1 MSLKSFSLKMFQ
13 HCPLFSAFSPDDHL
27 RAFEQFMEYKTRVP
41 VRGAI
46 MLNSAMDSAVLV
58 KGYKKGASW
67 SFPRGKINKD
77 EPDLDCAI
85 REVYEETGFD
95 LHEARL
101 VERNLP
107 TDYLEVTL
115 KDQQVRLFIFRDV
128 PQETFFEP
136 KTRKEIGDIKWYKL
150 TDLPAYRK
158 RKVAGKAQGN
168 GTNSNDK
175 FYMVAPFMVQLRQ
188 WILKQRKLDPR
199 TAANGSKGLHS
210 VVLEEEEL
218 TEDNMLDK
226 PIVEQPV
233 ILDASAEY
241 IDKATKELRDALLGP
256 FSASRPKDVPP
267 NSHSD
272 AGQAILGLLRNS
284 GVPENGPGR
293 PAGESSWNG
302 DFSRAP
308 QHPITPLDHISTEAP
323 QPHTPHHHQHATH
336 RMPVNTYDR
345 PPSFPVAPNAD
356 TTYMQHRQSR
366 PEIQMTTDL
375 RGLPTIQF
383 APRYYQDKPVQL
395 LHPQPLPPQV
405 QGDKLIQSM
414 MTPPMIPDPNVRP
427 PPNDTP
433 QNRQNP
439 AQAHHHGHGPHG
451 AVPAPHQLP
460 AHSLNLLNAL
470 KGDNQ
475 GAAPHTF
482 QPPSNM
488 QQGATTT
495 STQYQQSF
503 FNTDRRG
510 SGNQNGLQ
518 ARPGHTNTLVTDKAQ
533 YSPQNYSVSPRIR
546 SPNTSDK
553 HRSALLEMFK
563 KGESSVPQ
571 NQLDGQSAGMLSP
584 RSAKPN
590 DGQKPNQSPT
600 TAETLRTAAREKKGP
615 LEMNPETNLPYGA
628 LSILSRPQSG
638 KTTNRRDSSTHRQDI
653 GIGRRHTPT
662 SPLAKGSPSYNS
674 MQGQVSDTRGQWSSQ
689 PRPSLAQAYPYGT
702 SQGTG
707 TSPFSML
714 PSPPAASTFPMP
726 GMLKPRQDSS
736 SEHKNTLL
744 SLFGK
749 QKAGMEQQSK
759 GKEAAGAELF
769 TGGAAPRSRM
779 ASVAS
784 SRGDGLADKPT
795 SRRGSQTPLSPADR
809 NFLLGFLENKAR
821 Q

>member
-1 MSLKSFSLKMFQ
+1 
-13 HCPLFSAFSPDDHL
+13 
-27 RAFEQFMEYKTRVP
+27 MEYKTRVP

-107 TDYLEVTL
+107 VDYLEVTL

-128 PQETFFEP
+128 PQDTFFEP

-150 TDLPAYRK
+150 IDLPAYRK

-168 GTNSNDK
+168 GTTSNDK

-199 TAANGSKGLHS
+199 TAANGPRALHS
-210 VVLEEEEL
+210 VVLEEEL

-226 PIVEQPV
+226 PVADPPGIP
-233 ILDASAEY
+233 DSSAEY

-256 FSASRPKDVPP
+256 YSATQPKDIPP
-267 NSHSD
+267 SSHPD
-272 AGQAILGLLRNS
+272 AGQAILGLLRNT
-284 GVPENGPGR
+284 GVPENTSARSTGVSGWGEEYKQEYKR
-293 PAGESSWNG
+293 PS
-302 DFSRAP
+302 
-308 QHPITPLDHISTEAP
+308 QHPITPLDHISTGAP
-323 QPHTPHHHQHATH
+323 QPHAPHHHHPTQ
-336 RMPVNTYDR
+336 RVPLNSYDR
-345 PPSFPVAPNAD
+345 PPPFPVAPNAD
-356 TTYMQHRQSR
+356 TSYMQHRQSR
-366 PEIQMTTDL
+366 PEIQMTTDAS
-375 RGLPTIQF
+375 GLPSIQF
-383 APRYYQDKPVQL
+383 APRYYQEKPLQL

-414 MTPPMIPDPNVRP
+414 MTPPMISDPNMRAP
-427 PPNDTP
+427 PSDTLHNS
-433 QNRQNP
+433 QNL
-439 AQAHHHGHGPHG
+439 AQAHHQGHGSQ
-451 AVPAPHQLP
+451 ATAPAPHQLP
-460 AHSLNLLNAL
+460 AHSLTLLNAL
-470 KGDNQ
+470 KGDNG
-475 GAAPHTF
+475 GAAHHTF
-482 QPPSNM
+482 QAPPNM
-488 QQGATTT
+488 QQGASTT
-495 STQYQQSF
+495 STQYEQSF
-503 FNTDRRG
+503 FTTSRRD
-510 SGNQNGLQ
+510 SGNHNGMQ
-518 ARPGHTNTLVTDKAQ
+518 VRSGNTNTLVTDKAQ
-533 YSPQNYSVSPRIR
+533 YSPQNYPVSPRNW
-546 SPNTSDK
+546 SPNATDK
-553 HRSALLEMFK
+553 HRSALLDMFK

-571 NQLDGQSAGMLSP
+571 SQLDGQSAGMRSSP
-584 RSAKPN
+584 RSANPHE
-590 DGQKPNQSPT
+590 GQNLNQSPS
-600 TAETLRTAAREKKGP
+600 TAEALRSAAREKKAP

-638 KTTNRRDSSTHRQDI
+638 KSAHRPDSSAQRSDTNLRQ
-653 GIGRRHTPT
+653 RHTPS
-662 SPLAKGSPSYNS
+662 SPLAKGASSYNS
-674 MQGQVSDTRGQWSSQ
+674 LQGKMSDSRNQWASQ
-689 PRPSLAQAYPYGT
+689 PRPTLAQAYPYGT

-736 SEHKNTLL
+736 TEHRSNLL

-749 QKAGMEQQSK
+749 QQKSGLEQQGK

-769 TGGAAPRSRM
+769 PSGVPPRSRM

-784 SRGDGLADKPT
+784 SRGEGSGAGAGVGVGGGLTDNPNPM

-809 NFLLGFLENKAR
+809 NFLLGFLENQAR